1 MELIKEKKNFFYKLY
16 GLNINS
22 DFYLSE
28 LSHAEFETLSHIDIN
43 IINGKC
49 PEKIDNYKVSNSYYT
64 VSDNEAMFSAEECGH
79 FYIKNG
85 DTIII

>member
-1 MELIKEKKNFFYKLY
+1 MELIKEKKIFYKLY

-49 PEKIDNYKVSNSYYT
+49 PEK
-64 VSDNEAMFSAEECGH
+64 
-79 FYIKNG
+79 
-85 DTIII
+85 